1 MRLIRNI
8 LMLPLIIVL
17 RMIPGLIWHAMR
29 PVMGLL
35 ESWQDAMND
44 RGIYWKRE
52 GDE

>member
-17 RMIPGLIWHAMR
+17 RTIPGLIWHAMR
-29 PVMGLL
+29 PVMGWL
-35 ESWQDAMND
+35 ESWQDMMNEY
-44 RGIYWKRE
+44 GIYWKRE